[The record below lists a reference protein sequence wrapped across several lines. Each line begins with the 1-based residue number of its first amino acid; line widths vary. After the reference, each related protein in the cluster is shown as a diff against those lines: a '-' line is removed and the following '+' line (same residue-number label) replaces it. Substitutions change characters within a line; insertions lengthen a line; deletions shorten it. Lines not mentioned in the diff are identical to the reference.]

1 MLAPQPFFQE
11 RGTPMAVDAV
21 VRGLTARG
29 YAVDLLTYHEGAA
42 REIAGCKHIRIP
54 HVPGV
59 RDIPPGPSWKKLV
72 CDAVM
77 LGCALRLVRQRRFDL
92 VHAVEEASFIA
103 LVLKRFFG
111 LPYVYDMDSSLPQQM
126 IERFGWLSWFRPAL
140 EALERRAIRGSAGI
154 LAVNKA
160 LEEVAAEA
168 SPGHLVARLEDFSL
182 LRDTGGD
189 LAPTPAERLADTI
202 GQEGPV
208 ALYVGNLMPYQG
220 IDLLLE
226 GFRRAADRHAT
237 AQLVIIGGSDADI
250 RSYRKLARELRL
262 DTRVH
267 FVGARP
273 AAQLGHYLSQATV
286 LVSPRTLGVNTPMKI
301 YSYLDSGTA
310 VLATRLPTHTQVLDD
325 EIAHLVSAE
334 PAALG
339 DGILRLLDDATLRR
353 RLASRARQRVAK
365 RHSREAYLRTLNGFY
380 EQVEAHFGGGK
391 PPTGAGIALLRAAVP
406 AGDP

>member
-1 MLAPQPFFQE
+1 
-11 RGTPMAVDAV
+11 MAVDAA

-29 YAVDLLTYHEGAA
+29 YAVDLLTYHEGVD
-42 REIAGCKHIRIP
+42 REIAGCRLIRIP
-54 HVPGV
+54 RVPGV
-59 RDIPPGPSWKKLV
+59 RDIPPGPSWKKLA

-77 LGCALRLVRQRRFDL
+77 LWCVLRLVRRHRFDL

-103 LVLKRFFG
+103 LVLKRFFSI
-111 LPYVYDMDSSLPQQM
+111 PYIYDMDSSLSQQM
-126 IERFGWLSWFRPAL
+126 VERFSWLSGFRPVL
-140 EALERRAIRGSAGI
+140 EAFERQAIRESAGI
-154 LAVNKA
+154 LAVNRA
-160 LEEVAAEA
+160 LEEIAEEA

-182 LRDTGGD
+182 LRNGGGD
-189 LAPTPAERLADTI
+189 PSASPAERLTDTI
-202 GQEGPV
+202 GREGPV
-208 ALYVGNLMPYQG
+208 VLYVGNLMPYQG

-226 GFRRAADRHAT
+226 GFRQAADRHAT

-273 AAQLGHYLSQATV
+273 TAQLGHFLSQATV

-301 YSYLDSGTA
+301 YSYLDSGTP

-325 EIAHLVSAE
+325 KIAHLVSAE

-339 DGILRLLDDATLRR
+339 DGILHLLDDAELRR
-353 RLASRARQRVAK
+353 RLASRARQRVAE
-365 RHSREAYLRTLNGFY
+365 RHSREAYLQTLNGFY
-380 EQVEAHFGGGK
+380 EQVEGRLFGDRSL
-391 PPTGAGIALLRAAVP
+391 TGAENAIRGAAVP
-406 AGDP
+406 AGGQ